1 MSQIV
6 DVTHDLA
13 TDLWDWP
20 LQHEDGVVQVHN
32 GHDCW
37 EINLSG
43 DHLFIYC
50 HHEERVDEHGW
61 VKREL
66 HRSYKVPED
75 VDTGTIRSHF
85 TPNGILQLKALK
97 KHAARRPSI
106 NVAVIAEKEPK
117 KEKPKYGAAAL
128 AAQKP
133 GKKLVVEVENAKIVS
148 WALTTSLSVLLALER
163 CAEQTFPNLAKTL
176 FAGRRIWG
184 WILAVLAYSI
194 YYGFFTI
201 PLTFSGLTANWQ
213 FDPHVGYLDNS
224 NGQNLYWNSVDVI
237 HTIVVAIALPTLY
250 LLFVVML
257 SLKLTQITKLPMA
270 EQKMRKSVFVQVF
283 VLSSALTVFAVNYT
297 LLNFVSVPDIMV
309 SINMYLWVLLDGV
322 PPLIYL
328 SLNASIRAECLR
340 ILRRR
345 NSQQKLVTTFGRHSR
360 RTHLAMGTMNEFMP
374 TKMIVNNFVDSHI

>member
-1 MSQIV
+1 MEIFFDSKRYDALFNCSSYRID
-6 DVTHDLA
+6 DVPFEQRQNPLHAICLCAMRNFLA
-13 TDLWDWP
+13 
-20 LQHEDGVVQVHN
+20 H
-32 GHDCW
+32 
-37 EINLSG
+37 S
-43 DHLFIYC
+43 
-50 HHEERVDEHGW
+50 
-61 VKREL
+61 
-66 HRSYKVPED
+66 SAYKVMFLMGLGHICCLS
-75 VDTGTIRSHF
+75 VTALLTGIFSLIGAVF
-85 TPNGILQLKALK
+85 CSLPILNFFAGSVALF
-97 KHAARRPSI
+97 
-106 NVAVIAEKEPK
+106 
-117 KEKPKYGAAAL
+117 
-128 AAQKP
+128 
-133 GKKLVVEVENAKIVS
+133 S